1 MKLHI
6 YQDVCQVHDLHVIL
20 HVDVDNSD
28 DSLVDVGSGGDEV
41 DIHLLNQLDSNNEN
55 DLNDIKSEIEYFSQ
69 PKTDNENDKFS

>member
-55 DLNDIKSEIEYFSQ
+55 DLNDIKSEIEYFSHT
-69 PKTDNENDKFS
+69 KTDNVNDKFS